1 VKLVC
6 GQRNDDWIV
15 ILASSLKEL
24 GRAVVRIAED
34 LMRECFT
41 GAPYDDAF
49 AFTGPGYH
57 CQSASHSIGFCL
69 SSRNKRTDVT
79 LYSGL
84 QKTW

>member
-24 GRAVVRIAED
+24 GRAVVRISED

-57 CQSASHSIGFCL
+57 CQIPLDRLLFIFAEQKDGC
-69 SSRNKRTDVT
+69 DVV
-79 LYSGL
+79 
-84 QKTW
+84 

>member
-57 CQSASHSIGFCL
+57 CKAHPTRSAFVYLRGTKG
-69 SSRNKRTDVT
+69 RM
-79 LYSGL
+79 
-84 QKTW
+84 